1 MKRRE
6 FLVLGGVSALSI
18 GSFSARAQQKM
29 PRIGV
34 LLLAGPELL
43 GPFPQAMRDLGY
55 VEGKNIQ
62 IDVRSAQGQI
72 SRLPELAT
80 EMVRNKVDVIV
91 ASLTPSVTAARH
103 ATSDIPIVMAPA
115 GDPVATGLISSLAR
129 PGGNITGVSGTA
141 AELAAKSLEL
151 IRDLLPPARRVGVV
165 ASATDP
171 FSKPFI
177 DQIQQGGRT
186 TGFGIHIV
194 MVGGNDE
201 LEKAYAELVRERVD
215 AVILQGTLGVSLQV
229 NLSIKYGLP
238 TLNNQT
244 NIARAGAL
252 ISYGASIA
260 ERGREVASYVDRIL
274 KGAKPAELPVQQPT
288 KFELVINLKTA
299 KALGLTIPA
308 TLLARADEVIE

>member
-6 FLVLGGVSALSI
+6 FLTLLGGAAVIPPLA
-18 GSFSARAQQKM
+18 AYAQQKI
-29 PRIGV
+29 PRVGI

-43 GPFPQAMRDLGY
+43 GPFPEAMRDLGY
-55 VEGKNIQ
+55 IEGKNIQ
-62 IDVRSAQGQI
+62 IETRSAQGQV
-72 SRLPELAT
+72 SRLPELAA

-91 ASLTPSVTAARH
+91 ASLTPSIVAARH

-115 GDPVATGLISSLAR
+115 GDPVATGLVSSLAR

-151 IRDLLPPARRVGVV
+151 IRELLPAAQRVGVV
-165 ASATDP
+165 AHATDP
-171 FSKPFI
+171 FSKPFVE
-177 DQIQQGGRT
+177 QIQRGGKT
-186 TGFGIHIV
+186 TRFDIHIIAV
-194 MVGGNDE
+194 QGNDE
-201 LEKAYAELVRERVD
+201 LEAAYTELVRERVD
-215 AVILQGTLGVSLQV
+215 AVILQGTLAVSAQV
-229 NLSIKYGLP
+229 NLAVKYRLP

-252 ISYGASIA
+252 ISYGASIK
-260 ERGREVASYVDRIL
+260 ERGREVTLYVDKIL

-299 KALGLTIPA
+299 KALGLTIPP